1 MTFAEF
7 MEVALF
13 WPHGGY
19 YVAGDPIGH
28 AGDYYTSPQVHP
40 SFGALLALQL
50 YQMWQILDQP
60 NPFTVLELGAGNGL
74 LSRDVV
80 DCAQDLPAEFLRSLH
95 YVCLDR
101 RAELGFQAL
110 DRSAA
115 SISRVTAAGVPFK
128 NVVGCF
134 LSNEFLDSFPVHQV
148 TIRRGVLQEVYV
160 TINDEELVSC
170 VSEPSTPALAE
181 RLANL
186 RVKLEEGQTAEISLG
201 LDGWA
206 EAVANSLEAGFV
218 LSVDYG
224 AAAEEI
230 YSTERRYRGTL
241 TTFYRH
247 AQLDAPL
254 RHVGHQDITAQVDF
268 TSVTDAGRRAG
279 LEPLG
284 YLSQGEFLGNLG
296 IRRMQS
302 RLASLGLEQRH
313 ADANRA
319 GILDLTRRGGLGDFK
334 VLVQDKGVG
343 RPSLWGLEA
352 ATDAADLADQIS
364 VPLLTPQHLSLL
376 EGSYSTLERQFE
388 ELWLA
393 DNEPSEQ

>member
-13 WPHGGY
+13 WPQGGY
-19 YVAGDPIGH
+19 YLAGDPIGH

-40 SFGALLALQL
+40 SFGTLLALQL

-80 DCAQDLPAEFLRSLH
+80 VCAQDLPTEFLRSLR

-101 RAELGFQAL
+101 RAELGFEASH
-110 DRSAA
+110 RSAA
-115 SISRVTAAGVPFK
+115 PISRVTAAGVPFK

-160 TINDEELVSC
+160 TISDEELVSC

-201 LDGWA
+201 LEGWA
-206 EAVANSLEAGFV
+206 EAVASSLEAGFV

-268 TSVTDAGRRAG
+268 TSVVDAGRRVG

-296 IRRMQS
+296 IQRIQS
-302 RLASLGLEQRH
+302 RLASLGLPQRD

-334 VLVQDKGVG
+334 VLAQAKGVG
-343 RPSLWGLEA
+343 RSSLWGLEA
-352 ATDAADLADQIS
+352 ATEAADLADQIS

-388 ELWLA
+388 DLWLA